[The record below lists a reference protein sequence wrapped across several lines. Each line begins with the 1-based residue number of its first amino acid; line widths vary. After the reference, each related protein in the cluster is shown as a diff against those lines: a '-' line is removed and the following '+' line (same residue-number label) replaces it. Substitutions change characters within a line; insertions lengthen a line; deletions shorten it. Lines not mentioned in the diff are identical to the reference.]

1 MKTIQNQE
9 TIDFHAIT
17 IQDAIVLLPL
27 MDKLLENTQHNVKV
41 DIYNALPKEE
51 QVKYRKLW
59 EENTIH
65 LSNQQMNAIYAL
77 LKKLGFTSQIQEQM
91 FSVDDLELA
100 R

>member
-9 TIDFHAIT
+9 TVDFHAIT

-27 MDKLLENTQHNVKV
+27 MDRLLDNIQHNAKV

-51 QVKYRKLW
+51 QAKYRKLW
-59 EENTIH
+59 EEGSFH
-65 LSNQQMNAIYAL
+65 LSNQQMRDIYAL
-77 LKKLGFTSQIQEQM
+77 LKKLGFTSQIPTKT

>member
-27 MDKLLENTQHNVKV
+27 MDKLLENIQHNTKV
-41 DIYNALPKEE
+41 DIYNNLPKEE
-51 QVKYRKLW
+51 QAKYRKLW
-59 EENTIH
+59 EEESFR
-65 LSNQQMNAIYAL
+65 LSNTQMCQIYAL
-77 LKKLGFTSQIQEQM
+77 LKKLGFTSQIREQL

>member
-17 IQDAIVLLPL
+17 IQDAIILLPL
-27 MDKLLENTQHNVKV
+27 MDRLLNNIQHNTKV
-41 DIYNALPKEE
+41 DIYKALPKEE

-59 EENTIH
+59 EEGSFN
-65 LSNQQMNAIYAL
+65 LSTQQMCDIYAL
-77 LKKLGFTSQIQEQM
+77 LKKLGFTSQIREQP
-91 FSVDDLELA
+91 FSVEDLELA